1 MGYGI
6 GEFSQMV
13 GMSIDTLRYY
23 EKEGLIV
30 PERDKANRRLYTDH
44 DVKWIDFIKRLK
56 KTGMPIRNIK
66 SYAKLRYQGNSTIDQ
81 RLKLLYD
88 QRHKL
93 EADQVELQE
102 HINFL
107 DTKIETYHKIKHT
120 MYTSKGVGA

>member
-1 MGYGI
+1 MSYGI
-6 GEFSQMV
+6 GEFSEMV
-13 GMSIDTLRYY
+13 SMTIDTLRYY

-44 DVKWIDFIKRLK
+44 DVKWINFIKRLK
-56 KTGMPIRNIK
+56 RTGMPIRNIK
-66 SYAKLRYQGNSTIDQ
+66 HYAELRYQGSSTIDQ

-93 EADQVELQE
+93 EADQVELQA

-107 DTKIETYHKIKHT
+107 DTKIGTYQKMK
-120 MYTSKGVGA
+120 SKMSINKAFRA